1 MIINSSKKEK
11 NNIFCLAT
19 SVAAMFLV
27 CNDFR
32 SGALRTLQF
41 GEQRDFIRPFAMTHA
56 GEAGK
61 APGWTI
67 GDYTN
72 VMNIVLVFGQILIL
86 RSRFEKM
93 QLFQLIIGFLF
104 GFLLDVNMRITASVV
119 CDSLL
124 FKAVAQTAGC
134 LVLGIGI
141 AFEVRCGSVTMPGEG
156 FPAAISRACGAK
168 FAKAKICVDVS
179 LVAVAVVLGYVYF
192 GEWQWNVVG
201 PGTLFAMFFVGMI
214 VRFLDG
220 RMGWFDGLLHYR
232 PGFRRYLFGLARYVH
247 SMANK

>member
-1 MIINSSKKEK
+1 LLLCSLFVMTFGVALCVRSNLGSSV
-11 NNIFCLAT
+11 IS
-19 SVAAMFLV
+19 SVPL
-27 CNDFR
+27 
-32 SGALRTLQF
+32 
-41 GEQRDFIRPFAMTHA
+41 AMTHA

-72 VMNIVLVFGQILIL
+72 VMNIVLVFGQMLIL

-104 GFLLDVNMRITASVV
+104 CFLLDVNMRITASVV

-179 LVAVAVVLGYVYF
+179 QRIAGGSGSCAGVCVFRGM
-192 GEWQWNVVG
+192 
-201 PGTLFAMFFVGMI
+201 AMGC
-214 VRFLDG
+214 R
-220 RMGWFDGLLHYR
+220 R
-232 PGFRRYLFGLARYVH
+232 PGHAFCHVFRGDDCAFSRWPHGVV
-247 SMANK
+247 